1 MAASGKFRNSIQV
14 SIKSANDIA
23 LLDTKFLSNFSFRGQ
38 GDSTW
43 QLSSSL
49 ERMVSCFHPRADLFE
64 LLQIYEWNMLQEFKW
79 KYPLYEKILIPSDSD
94 NIEWLSIMQ
103 HYGACTRLL
112 DATESIF
119 VALFMAIQNPFS
131 NTDAA
136 VWAINKNILNQ
147 SKYKQYR
154 KDIENKSA
162 CIPFSMAE
170 SYSYKYANSFIGR
183 TYSKGQCP
191 QQVIAIKPKMC
202 NERIAIQQGLFLMP
216 TDISVPFM
224 QNLNSYLS
232 GSLHLNPM
240 EYSKFVELSHNE
252 KRKTNNDDILIFKI
266 IIPHSLKLEITN
278 LLSHMNISSETLFP
292 GLSGLSSS
300 LNRLR
305 YSCGDYI
312 E

>member
-1 MAASGKFRNSIQV
+1 MTVPVKLRNSIQL
-14 SIKSANDIA
+14 SIGSANDIA
-23 LLDTKFLSNFSFRGQ
+23 LLDAKFLSNFYFRGQ
-38 GDSTW
+38 GDSSW
-43 QLSSSL
+43 LLSSSL
-49 ERMVSCFHPRADLFE
+49 ERMVSCFHPREDLFE
-64 LLQIYEWNMLQEFKW
+64 LLQTYEWNMLQEFKW
-79 KYPLYEKILIPSDSD
+79 KYPLYEKGLIPSDNE

-119 VALFMAIQNPFS
+119 VALFMATQNPFS

-136 VWAINKNILNQ
+136 IWAINKNILNGL
-147 SKYKQYR
+147 KYKQYR
-154 KDIENKSA
+154 KDVENKSA
-162 CIPFSMAE
+162 FIPFKKVE
-170 SYSYKYANSFIGR
+170 SYSYEYANNYIGR
-183 TYSKGQCP
+183 IYSKGQCP
-191 QQVIAIKPKMC
+191 QQVIAVKPKMC

-224 QNLNSYLS
+224 QNLDSYLS
-232 GSLHLNPM
+232 GGLHLNPM
-240 EYSKFVELSHNE
+240 VYSKFVELSHNE
-252 KRKTNNDDILIFKI
+252 KRKINNDDILIFKI

-278 LLSHMNISSETLFP
+278 LLNHMNITSETLFP

-305 YSCGDYI
+305 YSYGDYK